1 MLVADSSSILND
13 SVVNE
18 DAVIDQGY
26 DEEDDNENIEEE
38 PDFFLY
44 GEHGLS
50 SERQIPVLK
59 MNPAKQK
66 GKSSALVNV

>member
-1 MLVADSSSILND
+1 MLVADTSSILND

-18 DAVIDQGY
+18 DAVIDQRY
-26 DEEDDNENIEEE
+26 DEEDDDDETIEEE

-50 SERQIPVLK
+50 SER
-59 MNPAKQK
+59 
-66 GKSSALVNV
+66 